1 MAVSADLFPDF
12 EEHYVQTQNAEIF
25 ARKGGNGPPL
35 ILLHG
40 FPQTHVCWH
49 RIAPV
54 LAQHFSLILPDLR
67 GYGRS
72 SCPPSDADH
81 LTYSKRAMAQDI
93 IEVADYFGISDF
105 SLAGHDRGGRVA
117 YRLAFDHGARVKQ
130 LAVVDIVPTHTVWH
144 DFSVKLAMSTYHWL
158 FLAQSA
164 PFPENMIHSSGNGFI
179 DHTLASWTKAK
190 DLTPFHPDALED
202 YRHYLSKP
210 EYIHANCEDYRAG
223 KTGDLKADEA
233 DFDAG
238 NKITCPVLV
247 LSGTSGI
254 AAIGA
259 TPVDVWK
266 KWAEDVRGQSFECG
280 HFLAEEKPE
289 ETAQALREFFTSR

>member
-1 MAVSADLFPDF
+1 MAADLFSDF
-12 EEHYVQTQNAEIF
+12 EEHKVQTQDAEIF
-25 ARKGGNGPPL
+25 VRKGGSGPPL

-54 LAQHFSLILPDLR
+54 LARQFTVILPDLR

-72 SCPPSDADH
+72 SCAASDANH
-81 LTYSKRAMAQDI
+81 FSYSKRAMAQDI
-93 IEVADYFGISDF
+93 VEVADYFGFSDF

-117 YRLAFDHGARVKQ
+117 YRLTFDHPARVKR
-130 LAVVDIVPTHTVWH
+130 LAVLDIVPTHTVWH
-144 DFSVKLAMSTYHWL
+144 DFTVKLAMSTYHWL
-158 FLAQSA
+158 FLAQPA
-164 PFPENMIHSSGNGFI
+164 PFPENMIHNSGNGFI

-190 DLTPFHPDALED
+190 DLATFDPGALED
-202 YRHYLSKP
+202 YRCYFSKP
-210 EYIHANCEDYRAG
+210 DYIHANCEDYRAG
-223 KTGDLKADEA
+223 KTCDLKADEE

-259 TPVDVWK
+259 APVDVWK
-266 KWAEDVRGQSFECG
+266 KWAVDVQGYGLDCG
-280 HFLAEEKPE
+280 HFLAEEKPD
-289 ETAQALREFFTSR
+289 ETAQALLEFFNLR